1 MGMGGGPDP
10 PLGPYC
16 CALTLGCSC
25 QEGLCR
31 LAVLGRILLFLP
43 AEETLGREVRRGHPQ
58 LCTSHRWA
66 QGWALQWRWL
76 LLPISPSPA
85 LLGAL

>member
-1 MGMGGGPDP
+1 MGWGGTPDP

-31 LAVLGRILLFLP
+31 LAVLSRILLFLP
-43 AEETLGREVRRGHPQ
+43 AEETLRREVQRGHPQ
-58 LCTSHRWA
+58 LCISQRWA
-66 QGWALQWRWL
+66 QGWALWWWWL
-76 LLPISPSPA
+76 PVPTSPRLA
-85 LLGAL
+85 LLGVL